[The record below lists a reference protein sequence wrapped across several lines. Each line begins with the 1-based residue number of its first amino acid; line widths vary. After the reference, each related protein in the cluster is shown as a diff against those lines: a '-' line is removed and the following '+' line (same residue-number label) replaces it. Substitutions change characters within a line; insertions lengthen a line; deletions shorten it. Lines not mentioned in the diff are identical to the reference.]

1 MTNVLYVNQVILML
15 DSFFYAAKPRLLR
28 EPRPMQTL
36 HSSHPSLGA
45 ASRLSLSSLGR
56 CTCDGPK
63 VQSPFAPSAQEICA
77 KNQPSSQ
84 ATPSLIFYLISTC
97 KLCSRPG
104 LLDFSRRKR
113 LPQSQ
118 PSLTPLSLSSL
129 GRFASLAPSAQETCT
144 RIGLTLRVKTF
155 TRLVSTKRKGR
166 ESYRRSSD
174 LPTPR
179 WGTSHLRASHGRAS
193 LVTLKRKDRMSYRRS
208 RNLHA
213 TCCILQH
220 LQQSCC
226 RTLCLIPLKRKGRL
240 TEIDGIKIC
249 VEKILWSPPYFSLSF
264 ELQEITRFFFLLD
277 FVQKKRPS
285 NRYRRSRNLRT
296 FHRHLVVAQALLCRC
311 GVSHL
316 ISYALKRKEKEM
328 SLSKERR
335 KQRTPKPSLRLRQR
349 CGRSIDRR
357 RRRLLLLHS
366 SLSHPSPRLVWLWSC
381 GACLTKS
388 AHPPFSL
395 VGSVK
400 ARLALRSFALN
411 LPLFVILGMVS
422 FLAFV
427 GASVL
432 PSGSAA
438 AVRSVVAGRLASL
451 DSSSVVVVSGGASG
465 VDSIAVD
472 VAKSMGFETLVF
484 APKTNDWPGFKA
496 RNIQI
501 AQKAGSIIV
510 ITLPL
515 YKGGRKGECYHCNR
529 VGKNNQHQVSGGC
542 WTGKLHRNYEVV
554 VLPSPLSCKQ
564 ISHVGLR
571 SASTDNNLPTCGI
584 SGMNNIFVFGSNLA
598 GIHGA
603 GAALHAKLH
612 YGAPYIKN
620 VTAEWGVKGKNG
632 VGLQGS
638 AYAIPTKDEWIK
650 TLPIERI
657 EPFVKEFIE
666 FAKANNEMNFNVA
679 RVGCGLAGYKEHQIA
694 PLFDGSSSN
703 VKFNWEDY
711 K

>member
-1 MTNVLYVNQVILML
+1 
-15 DSFFYAAKPRLLR
+15 
-28 EPRPMQTL
+28 
-36 HSSHPSLGA
+36 
-45 ASRLSLSSLGR
+45 
-56 CTCDGPK
+56 
-63 VQSPFAPSAQEICA
+63 
-77 KNQPSSQ
+77 
-84 ATPSLIFYLISTC
+84 
-97 KLCSRPG
+97 
-104 LLDFSRRKR
+104 
-113 LPQSQ
+113 
-118 PSLTPLSLSSL
+118 
-129 GRFASLAPSAQETCT
+129 
-144 RIGLTLRVKTF
+144 
-155 TRLVSTKRKGR
+155 
-166 ESYRRSSD
+166 
-174 LPTPR
+174 
-179 WGTSHLRASHGRAS
+179 
-193 LVTLKRKDRMSYRRS
+193 
-208 RNLHA
+208 
-213 TCCILQH
+213 
-220 LQQSCC
+220 
-226 RTLCLIPLKRKGRL
+226 
-240 TEIDGIKIC
+240 
-249 VEKILWSPPYFSLSF
+249 
-264 ELQEITRFFFLLD
+264 
-277 FVQKKRPS
+277 
-285 NRYRRSRNLRT
+285 
-296 FHRHLVVAQALLCRC
+296 
-311 GVSHL
+311 
-316 ISYALKRKEKEM
+316 
-328 SLSKERR
+328 
-335 KQRTPKPSLRLRQR
+335 
-349 CGRSIDRR
+349 
-357 RRRLLLLHS
+357 
-366 SLSHPSPRLVWLWSC
+366 
-381 GACLTKS
+381 
-388 AHPPFSL
+388 
-395 VGSVK
+395 
-400 ARLALRSFALN
+400 
-411 LPLFVILGMVS
+411 MVS

-554 VLPSPLSCKQ
+554 VLPSPLSCKHSYPKPSVLSNN
-564 ISHVGLR
+564 IYS
-571 SASTDNNLPTCGI
+571 SCSTL
-584 SGMNNIFVFGSNLA
+584 GMNKNEIFVFGSNLA

-603 GAALHAKLH
+603 GAALYAKLH
-612 YGAPYIKN
+612 HGAPYIKN

-666 FAKANNEMNFNVA
+666 FAKANPEMNFNVV
-679 RVGCGLAGYKEHQIA
+679 RIGCGLAGYKEHQIA

>member
-1 MTNVLYVNQVILML
+1 MT
-15 DSFFYAAKPRLLR
+15 FFYANK
-28 EPRPMQTL
+28 
-36 HSSHPSLGA
+36 
-45 ASRLSLSSLGR
+45 ASALKR
-56 CTCDGPK
+56 
-63 VQSPFAPSAQEICA
+63 ASAQEICV

-84 ATPSLIFYLISTC
+84 ATPSLIFYLIS
-97 KLCSRPG
+97 
-104 LLDFSRRKR
+104 
-113 LPQSQ
+113 
-118 PSLTPLSLSSL
+118 
-129 GRFASLAPSAQETCT
+129 
-144 RIGLTLRVKTF
+144 
-155 TRLVSTKRKGR
+155 
-166 ESYRRSSD
+166 Y
-174 LPTPR
+174 
-179 WGTSHLRASHGRAS
+179 
-193 LVTLKRKDRMSYRRS
+193 
-208 RNLHA
+208 
-213 TCCILQH
+213 
-220 LQQSCC
+220 
-226 RTLCLIPLKRKGRL
+226 KRKGRL

-249 VEKILWSPPYFSLSF
+249 VEKILWSPPYFSLAF
-264 ELQEITRFFFLLD
+264 ELQEFTRFFFLLD
-277 FVQKKRPS
+277 FMKKKRTS
-285 NRYRRSRNLRT
+285 KRYRRPEICVS
-296 FHRHLVVAQALLCRC
+296 HRHLLRSLVVVADSSSLTRYEDAVL
-311 GVSHL
+311 HL
-316 ISYALKRKEKEM
+316 ISYALKRKEKER
-328 SLSKERR
+328 SLSKESR

-349 CGRSIDRR
+349 CGRSIARR

-366 SLSHPSPRLVWLWSC
+366 SLTHPSPRLVWLWSC

-388 AHPPFSL
+388 AQPPFSL
-395 VGSVK
+395 VGSVQSRRPR
-400 ARLALRSFALN
+400 APRPNYSIHC
-411 LPLFVILGMVS
+411 ILGMVS
-422 FLAFV
+422 YLAFV

-451 DSSSVVVVSGGASG
+451 DSSSVVVVSGGATG

-484 APKTNDWPGFKA
+484 PPKTHDWPGHKA

-510 ITLPL
+510 IVLPL

-554 VLPSPLSCKQ
+554 VLPSPLSCKHSYPKPSVLSNNI
-564 ISHVGLR
+564 IS
-571 SASTDNNLPTCGI
+571 SYSTL
-584 SGMNNIFVFGSNLA
+584 GMNKNEIFVFGSNLA

-603 GAALHAKLH
+603 GAALYAKLH

-620 VTAEWGVKGKNG
+620 VTAKWGVKGKNG

-666 FAKANNEMNFNVA
+666 FAKANPVMNFNVV
-679 RVGCGLAGYKEHQIA
+679 RIGCGLAGYKEHQIA
-694 PLFDGSSSN
+694 PLFDGSPSN

>member
-45 ASRLSLSSLGR
+45 ASRLSLLSLGR
-56 CTCDGPK
+56 CTQQVSLHTCLSLAPSAKFSTCKLCSRPGMLASGRRKRLPSA
-63 VQSPFAPSAQEICA
+63 QPSLPPLSLLSLGRFAPSAQEICA

-84 ATPSLIFYLISTC
+84 ATLSLIFYLISNMQT
-97 KLCSRPG
+97 LHS
-104 LLDFSRRKR
+104 
-113 LPQSQ
+113 SQ
-118 PSLTPLSLSSL
+118 PSVGAVSRLSLLSL
-129 GRFASLAPSAQETCT
+129 GCCTCDGPKVQSPFAPSAQETFT

-166 ESYRRSSD
+166 KSYRRSSD
-174 LPTPR
+174 LPSPR
-179 WGTSHLRASHGRAS
+179 WGTSHLRDIRHGRAS

-208 RNLHA
+208 RNLHT

-226 RTLCLIPLKRKGRL
+226 RTLRLVPLKRKGRM
-240 TEIDGIKIC
+240 
-249 VEKILWSPPYFSLSF
+249 S
-264 ELQEITRFFFLLD
+264 
-277 FVQKKRPS
+277 
-285 NRYRRSRNLRT
+285 YRRSRNLRT

-316 ISYALKRKEKEM
+316 ISYALKRKGRK
-328 SLSKERR
+328 SYRR
-335 KQRTPKPSLRLRQR
+335 
-349 CGRSIDRR
+349 
-357 RRRLLLLHS
+357 
-366 SLSHPSPRLVWLWSC
+366 SC

-395 VGSVK
+395 VGSVQS
-400 ARLALRSFALN
+400 RSAVAPRDLG
-411 LPLFVILGMVS
+411 LFKYCILGMVS

-564 ISHVGLR
+564 FSHVGLR
-571 SASTDNNLPTCGI
+571 SASTDFGLFNHSTL
-584 SGMNNIFVFGSNLA
+584 GMNKNEIFVFGSNLA

-603 GAALHAKLH
+603 GAALYAKLH
-612 YGAPYIKN
+612 HGAPYIKN

-666 FAKANNEMNFNVA
+666 FAKANNEMNFNVV

-694 PLFDGSSSN
+694 PLFEGSPSN
-703 VKFNWEDY
+703 VKFNWENYDSGCNDPWIVEADGDNINDE
-711 K
+711 

>member
-1 MTNVLYVNQVILML
+1 ML
-15 DSFFYAAKPRLLR
+15 DSFFYAAKPRLSR

-45 ASRLSLSSLGR
+45 ASRLSLLSLGR
-56 CTCDGPK
+56 
-63 VQSPFAPSAQEICA
+63 FAPSAQEICA

-84 ATPSLIFYLISTC
+84 ATLSLIFYLISNMQT
-97 KLCSRPG
+97 LHS
-104 LLDFSRRKR
+104 SH
-113 LPQSQ
+113 
-118 PSLTPLSLSSL
+118 PSLGAASRLSLLSL
-129 GRFASLAPSAQETCT
+129 GCCTCDGPKVQSPFAPSAQETFT

-166 ESYRRSSD
+166 KSYRRSSD
-174 LPTPR
+174 LPSPR
-179 WGTSHLRASHGRAS
+179 WGTSHLRDIRHGRAS
-193 LVTLKRKDRMSYRRS
+193 LVTLKRKDRMSYRRY
-208 RNLHA
+208 RNLHT

-226 RTLCLIPLKRKGRL
+226 RTLRLVPLKRKGRM
-240 TEIDGIKIC
+240 
-249 VEKILWSPPYFSLSF
+249 S
-264 ELQEITRFFFLLD
+264 
-277 FVQKKRPS
+277 
-285 NRYRRSRNLRT
+285 YRRSRNLRT

-316 ISYALKRKEKEM
+316 ISYALKRKEKER
-328 SLSKERR
+328 SLSKESR

-564 ISHVGLR
+564 FSHVGLH
-571 SASTDNNLPTCGI
+571 SASTDFDLPVCDI
-584 SGMNNIFVFGSNLA
+584 LGMNKNEIFVFGSNLA

-650 TLPIERI
+650 TLSIERI

-666 FAKANNEMNFNVA
+666 FAKANNEMNFNVV

-694 PLFDGSSSN
+694 PLFEGSPSN
-703 VKFNWEDY
+703 VKFNWENYDSGCNDPWIVEADGDNINDE
-711 K
+711 

>member
-15 DSFFYAAKPRLLR
+15 DSFFYAAKPRLSR

-45 ASRLSLSSLGR
+45 ASRLSLLSLGR
-56 CTCDGPK
+56 CTQQVSLHTCLSLAPSAKFSTCKLCSRPGMLASGRRKRLPSA
-63 VQSPFAPSAQEICA
+63 QPSLPPLSLLSLGRFAPSAQEICA

-84 ATPSLIFYLISTC
+84 ATLSLIFYLISNMQT
-97 KLCSRPG
+97 LHS
-104 LLDFSRRKR
+104 
-113 LPQSQ
+113 SQ
-118 PSLTPLSLSSL
+118 PSVGAVSRLSLLSL
-129 GRFASLAPSAQETCT
+129 GCCTCDGPKVQSPFAPSAQETFT

-166 ESYRRSSD
+166 KSYRRSSD
-174 LPTPR
+174 LPSPR
-179 WGTSHLRASHGRAS
+179 WGTSHLRDIRHGRAS
-193 LVTLKRKDRMSYRRS
+193 LVTLKRKDRMSYRRY
-208 RNLHA
+208 RNLHT

-226 RTLCLIPLKRKGRL
+226 RTLRLVPLKRKGRM
-240 TEIDGIKIC
+240 
-249 VEKILWSPPYFSLSF
+249 S
-264 ELQEITRFFFLLD
+264 
-277 FVQKKRPS
+277 
-285 NRYRRSRNLRT
+285 YRRSRNLRT

-316 ISYALKRKEKEM
+316 ISYALKRKGRK
-328 SLSKERR
+328 SYRR
-335 KQRTPKPSLRLRQR
+335 
-349 CGRSIDRR
+349 
-357 RRRLLLLHS
+357 
-366 SLSHPSPRLVWLWSC
+366 SC

-564 ISHVGLR
+564 FSHVGLR
-571 SASTDNNLPTCGI
+571 SASTDFGLFNHSTL
-584 SGMNNIFVFGSNLA
+584 GMNKNEIFVFGSNLA

-603 GAALHAKLH
+603 GAALYAKLH
-612 YGAPYIKN
+612 HGAPYIKN

-666 FAKANNEMNFNVA
+666 FAKANNEMNFNVV
-679 RVGCGLAGYKEHQIA
+679 RVGCGLAGYKEIQIA
-694 PLFDGSSSN
+694 PLFEGSPSN
-703 VKFNWEDY
+703 VKFNWENYDSGCNDPWIVEADGDNINDE
-711 K
+711 

>member
-1 MTNVLYVNQVILML
+1 ML
-15 DSFFYAAKPRLLR
+15 DSFFYAAKPRLSR

-45 ASRLSLSSLGR
+45 ASRLSLLSLGR
-56 CTCDGPK
+56 CTQQVSLHTCLSLAPSAKFSTCKLCSRPGMLASGRRKRLPSA
-63 VQSPFAPSAQEICA
+63 QPSLPPLSLLSLGRFAPSAQEICA

-84 ATPSLIFYLISTC
+84 ATLSLIFYLISNMQT
-97 KLCSRPG
+97 LHS
-104 LLDFSRRKR
+104 
-113 LPQSQ
+113 SQ
-118 PSLTPLSLSSL
+118 PSVGAVSRLSLLSL
-129 GRFASLAPSAQETCT
+129 GCCTCDGPKVQSPFAPSAQETFT

-166 ESYRRSSD
+166 KSYRRSSD
-174 LPTPR
+174 LPSPR
-179 WGTSHLRASHGRAS
+179 WGTSHLRDIRHGRAS
-193 LVTLKRKDRMSYRRS
+193 LVTLKRKDRMSYRRY
-208 RNLHA
+208 RNLHT

-226 RTLCLIPLKRKGRL
+226 RTLRLVPLKRKGRM
-240 TEIDGIKIC
+240 
-249 VEKILWSPPYFSLSF
+249 S
-264 ELQEITRFFFLLD
+264 
-277 FVQKKRPS
+277 
-285 NRYRRSRNLRT
+285 YRRSRNLRT

-316 ISYALKRKEKEM
+316 ISYALKRKGRK
-328 SLSKERR
+328 SYRR
-335 KQRTPKPSLRLRQR
+335 
-349 CGRSIDRR
+349 
-357 RRRLLLLHS
+357 
-366 SLSHPSPRLVWLWSC
+366 SC

-564 ISHVGLR
+564 FSHVGLR
-571 SASTDNNLPTCGI
+571 SASTDFGLFNHSTL
-584 SGMNNIFVFGSNLA
+584 GMNKNEIFVFGSNLA

-603 GAALHAKLH
+603 GAALYAKLH
-612 YGAPYIKN
+612 HGAPYIKN

-666 FAKANNEMNFNVA
+666 FAKANNEMNFNVV
-679 RVGCGLAGYKEHQIA
+679 RVGCGLAGYKEIQIA
-694 PLFDGSSSN
+694 PLFEGSPSN
-703 VKFNWEDY
+703 VKFNWENYDSGCNDPWIVEADGDNINDE
-711 K
+711 

>member
-1 MTNVLYVNQVILML
+1 VRI
-15 DSFFYAAKPRLLR
+15 
-28 EPRPMQTL
+28 RPC
-36 HSSHPSLGA
+36 PSLA
-45 ASRLSLSSLGR
+45 
-56 CTCDGPK
+56 
-63 VQSPFAPSAQEICA
+63 
-77 KNQPSSQ
+77 
-84 ATPSLIFYLISTC
+84 
-97 KLCSRPG
+97 
-104 LLDFSRRKR
+104 
-113 LPQSQ
+113 
-118 PSLTPLSLSSL
+118 
-129 GRFASLAPSAQETCT
+129 
-144 RIGLTLRVKTF
+144 
-155 TRLVSTKRKGR
+155 
-166 ESYRRSSD
+166 
-174 LPTPR
+174 
-179 WGTSHLRASHGRAS
+179 
-193 LVTLKRKDRMSYRRS
+193 
-208 RNLHA
+208 
-213 TCCILQH
+213 
-220 LQQSCC
+220 
-226 RTLCLIPLKRKGRL
+226 
-240 TEIDGIKIC
+240 
-249 VEKILWSPPYFSLSF
+249 
-264 ELQEITRFFFLLD
+264 
-277 FVQKKRPS
+277 
-285 NRYRRSRNLRT
+285 
-296 FHRHLVVAQALLCRC
+296 
-311 GVSHL
+311 
-316 ISYALKRKEKEM
+316 
-328 SLSKERR
+328 
-335 KQRTPKPSLRLRQR
+335 
-349 CGRSIDRR
+349 
-357 RRRLLLLHS
+357 
-366 SLSHPSPRLVWLWSC
+366 
-381 GACLTKS
+381 
-388 AHPPFSL
+388 PFSL
-395 VGSVK
+395 VAPRAPRPSY
-400 ARLALRSFALN
+400 SIHC
-411 LPLFVILGMVS
+411 ILGMVS

-554 VLPSPLSCKQ
+554 VLPSPISCKQ
-564 ISHVGLR
+564 FSHVGLR
-571 SASTDNNLPTCGI
+571 SASTDLDLLNNSTL
-584 SGMNNIFVFGSNLA
+584 GMNKNEIFVFGSNLA

-666 FAKANNEMNFNVA
+666 FAKANPVMNFNVA
-679 RVGCGLAGYKEHQIA
+679 RIGCGLAGYKEHQIA
-694 PLFDGSSSN
+694 PLFDGSPSN

>member
-1 MTNVLYVNQVILML
+1 MLHTAASAAELLQNVVLG
-15 DSFFYAAKPRLLR
+15 SAKKKRPSNSNRRYKNLHRKNLASLLR
-28 EPRPMQTL
+28 N
-36 HSSHPSLGA
+36 SHCRSNYW
-45 ASRLSLSSLGR
+45 S
-56 CTCDGPK
+56 
-63 VQSPFAPSAQEICA
+63 I
-77 KNQPSSQ
+77 
-84 ATPSLIFYLISTC
+84 
-97 KLCSRPG
+97 
-104 LLDFSRRKR
+104 
-113 LPQSQ
+113 
-118 PSLTPLSLSSL
+118 
-129 GRFASLAPSAQETCT
+129 LA
-144 RIGLTLRVKTF
+144 I
-155 TRLVSTKRKGR
+155 
-166 ESYRRSSD
+166 
-174 LPTPR
+174 
-179 WGTSHLRASHGRAS
+179 
-193 LVTLKRKDRMSYRRS
+193 
-208 RNLHA
+208 
-213 TCCILQH
+213 
-220 LQQSCC
+220 
-226 RTLCLIPLKRKGRL
+226 
-240 TEIDGIKIC
+240 
-249 VEKILWSPPYFSLSF
+249 
-264 ELQEITRFFFLLD
+264 FFLFD

-285 NRYRRSRNLRT
+285 ERYRRSRKSAQS
-296 FHRHLVVAQALLCRC
+296 HRHLLRSVARRRRLLLAYSLRRC
-311 GVSHL
+311 GVLLDFPCS
-316 ISYALKRKEKEM
+316 KKTRKEKVFF
-328 SLSKERR
+328 KERR
-335 KQRTPKPSLRLRQR
+335 KQRTPKPARRLRQR

-357 RRRLLLLHS
+357 RRWRLLLLHS

-411 LPLFVILGMVS
+411 LLLFVILGMVS

-554 VLPSPLSCKQ
+554 VLPSPISCKQ

-571 SASTDNNLPTCGI
+571 SASTDLDLPVCDI
-584 SGMNNIFVFGSNLA
+584 LGMNKNEIFVFGSNLA

-603 GAALHAKLH
+603 GAALYAKLH
-612 YGAPYIKN
+612 HGAPYIKN
-620 VTAEWGVKGKNG
+620 VTARWGVKGKNG

-666 FAKANNEMNFNVA
+666 FAKANPVMNFNVA
-679 RVGCGLAGYKEHQIA
+679 RIGCGLAGYKEHQIA
-694 PLFDGSSSN
+694 PLFEGSSSN
-703 VKFNWEDY
+703 VKFNWEDC

>member
-1 MTNVLYVNQVILML
+1 ML

-45 ASRLSLSSLGR
+45 ASRLSLLSLGR
-56 CTCDGPK
+56 CTQQVSLHTCLSLAPSAKFSTCKLCSRPGMLASGRRKRLPSA
-63 VQSPFAPSAQEICA
+63 QPSLPPLSLLSLGRFAPSAQEICA

-84 ATPSLIFYLISTC
+84 ATLSLIFYLISNMQT
-97 KLCSRPG
+97 LHS
-104 LLDFSRRKR
+104 
-113 LPQSQ
+113 SQ
-118 PSLTPLSLSSL
+118 PSVGAVSRLSLLSL
-129 GRFASLAPSAQETCT
+129 GCCTCDGPKVQSPFAPSAQETFT

-166 ESYRRSSD
+166 KSYRRSSD
-174 LPTPR
+174 LPSPR
-179 WGTSHLRASHGRAS
+179 WGTSHLRDIRHGRAS
-193 LVTLKRKDRMSYRRS
+193 LVTLKRKDRMSYRRY
-208 RNLHA
+208 RNLHT

-226 RTLCLIPLKRKGRL
+226 RTLRLVPLKRKGRM
-240 TEIDGIKIC
+240 
-249 VEKILWSPPYFSLSF
+249 S
-264 ELQEITRFFFLLD
+264 
-277 FVQKKRPS
+277 
-285 NRYRRSRNLRT
+285 YRRSRNLRT

-316 ISYALKRKEKEM
+316 ISYALKRKGRK
-328 SLSKERR
+328 SYRR
-335 KQRTPKPSLRLRQR
+335 
-349 CGRSIDRR
+349 
-357 RRRLLLLHS
+357 
-366 SLSHPSPRLVWLWSC
+366 SC

-395 VGSVK
+395 VGSVQS
-400 ARLALRSFALN
+400 RSAVAPRDLG
-411 LPLFVILGMVS
+411 LFKYCILGMVS

-564 ISHVGLR
+564 FSHVGLH
-571 SASTDNNLPTCGI
+571 SASTDFDLPVCDI
-584 SGMNNIFVFGSNLA
+584 LGMNKNEIFVFGSNLA

-603 GAALHAKLH
+603 GAALYAKLH
-612 YGAPYIKN
+612 HGAPYIKN

-650 TLPIERI
+650 TLSIERI

-666 FAKANNEMNFNVA
+666 FAKANNEMNFNVV

-694 PLFDGSSSN
+694 PLFEKSPSN

-711 K
+711 DSGSNDPWEVETNV

>member
-45 ASRLSLSSLGR
+45 ASRLSLLSLGR
-56 CTCDGPK
+56 CTQQVSLHTCLSLAPSAKFSTCKLCSRPGMLASGRRKRLPSA
-63 VQSPFAPSAQEICA
+63 QPSLPPLSLLSLGRFAPSAQEICA

-84 ATPSLIFYLISTC
+84 ATLSLIFYLISNMQT
-97 KLCSRPG
+97 LHS
-104 LLDFSRRKR
+104 
-113 LPQSQ
+113 SQ
-118 PSLTPLSLSSL
+118 PSVGAVSRLSLLSL
-129 GRFASLAPSAQETCT
+129 GCCTCDGPKVQSPFAPSAQETFT

-166 ESYRRSSD
+166 KSYRRSSD
-174 LPTPR
+174 LPSPR
-179 WGTSHLRASHGRAS
+179 WGTSHLRDIRHGRAS

-208 RNLHA
+208 RNLHT

-226 RTLCLIPLKRKGRL
+226 RTLRLVPLKRKGRM
-240 TEIDGIKIC
+240 
-249 VEKILWSPPYFSLSF
+249 S
-264 ELQEITRFFFLLD
+264 
-277 FVQKKRPS
+277 
-285 NRYRRSRNLRT
+285 YRRSRNLRT

-316 ISYALKRKEKEM
+316 ISYALKRKGRK
-328 SLSKERR
+328 SYRR
-335 KQRTPKPSLRLRQR
+335 
-349 CGRSIDRR
+349 
-357 RRRLLLLHS
+357 
-366 SLSHPSPRLVWLWSC
+366 SC

-395 VGSVK
+395 VGSVQS
-400 ARLALRSFALN
+400 RSAVAPRDLG
-411 LPLFVILGMVS
+411 LFKYCILGMVS

-564 ISHVGLR
+564 FSHVGLR
-571 SASTDNNLPTCGI
+571 SASTDFGLFNHSTL
-584 SGMNNIFVFGSNLA
+584 GMNKNEIFVFGSNLA

-603 GAALHAKLH
+603 GAALYAKLH
-612 YGAPYIKN
+612 HGAPYIKN

-666 FAKANNEMNFNVA
+666 FAKANNEMNFNVV
-679 RVGCGLAGYKEHQIA
+679 RVGCGLAGYKEIQIA
-694 PLFDGSSSN
+694 PLFEGSPSN
-703 VKFNWEDY
+703 VKFNWENYDSGCNDPWIVEADGDNINDE
-711 K
+711 

>member
-1 MTNVLYVNQVILML
+1 ML

-45 ASRLSLSSLGR
+45 ASRLSLLSLGR
-56 CTCDGPK
+56 CTQQVSLHTCLSLAPSAKFSTCKLCSRPGMLASGRRKRLPSA
-63 VQSPFAPSAQEICA
+63 QPSLPPLSLLSLGRFAPSAQEICA

-84 ATPSLIFYLISTC
+84 ATLSLIFYLISNMQT
-97 KLCSRPG
+97 LHS
-104 LLDFSRRKR
+104 
-113 LPQSQ
+113 SQ
-118 PSLTPLSLSSL
+118 PSVGAVSRLSLLSL
-129 GRFASLAPSAQETCT
+129 GCCTCDGPKVQSPFAPSAQETFT

-166 ESYRRSSD
+166 KSYRRSSD
-174 LPTPR
+174 LPSPR
-179 WGTSHLRASHGRAS
+179 WGTSHLRDIRHGRAS

-208 RNLHA
+208 RNLHT

-226 RTLCLIPLKRKGRL
+226 RTLRLVPLKRKGRM
-240 TEIDGIKIC
+240 
-249 VEKILWSPPYFSLSF
+249 S
-264 ELQEITRFFFLLD
+264 
-277 FVQKKRPS
+277 
-285 NRYRRSRNLRT
+285 YRRSRNLRT

-316 ISYALKRKEKEM
+316 ISYALKRKGRK
-328 SLSKERR
+328 SYRR
-335 KQRTPKPSLRLRQR
+335 
-349 CGRSIDRR
+349 
-357 RRRLLLLHS
+357 
-366 SLSHPSPRLVWLWSC
+366 SC

-395 VGSVK
+395 VGSVQS
-400 ARLALRSFALN
+400 RSAVAPRDLG
-411 LPLFVILGMVS
+411 LFKYCILGMVS

-564 ISHVGLR
+564 FSHVGLR
-571 SASTDNNLPTCGI
+571 SASTDFGLFNHSTL
-584 SGMNNIFVFGSNLA
+584 GMNKNEIFVFGSNLA

-603 GAALHAKLH
+603 GAALYAKLH
-612 YGAPYIKN
+612 HGAPYIKN

-666 FAKANNEMNFNVA
+666 FAKANNEMNFNVV
-679 RVGCGLAGYKEHQIA
+679 RVGCGLAGYKEIQIA
-694 PLFDGSSSN
+694 PLFEGSPSN
-703 VKFNWEDY
+703 VKFNWENYDSGCNDPWIVEADGDNINDE
-711 K
+711 

>member
-1 MTNVLYVNQVILML
+1 MP

-56 CTCDGPK
+56 CTQQVSLHTCL
-63 VQSPFAPSAQEICA
+63 SLAPSATEICA

-166 ESYRRSSD
+166 KSYRRSSD

-193 LVTLKRKDRMSYRRS
+193 LVTLKRKDRMS
-208 RNLHA
+208 
-213 TCCILQH
+213 
-220 LQQSCC
+220 
-226 RTLCLIPLKRKGRL
+226 
-240 TEIDGIKIC
+240 
-249 VEKILWSPPYFSLSF
+249 
-264 ELQEITRFFFLLD
+264 
-277 FVQKKRPS
+277 
-285 NRYRRSRNLRT
+285 YRRSRNLRT

-328 SLSKERR
+328 SLSKESQ

>member
-45 ASRLSLSSLGR
+45 ASRLSLLSLGR
-56 CTCDGPK
+56 FAPSAKFSTCKLCSRPGMLASGRRKRLPSA
-63 VQSPFAPSAQEICA
+63 QPSLPPLSLLSLGRFAPSAQEICA

-84 ATPSLIFYLISTC
+84 ATLSLIFYLISNMQT
-97 KLCSRPG
+97 LHS
-104 LLDFSRRKR
+104 SH
-113 LPQSQ
+113 
-118 PSLTPLSLSSL
+118 PSLGAASRLSLLSL
-129 GRFASLAPSAQETCT
+129 GCCTCDGPKVQSPFAPSAQETFT

-166 ESYRRSSD
+166 KSYRRSSD
-174 LPTPR
+174 LPSPR
-179 WGTSHLRASHGRAS
+179 WGTSHLRDIRHGRAS
-193 LVTLKRKDRMSYRRS
+193 LVTLKRKDRMSYRRY
-208 RNLHA
+208 RNLHT

-226 RTLCLIPLKRKGRL
+226 RTLRLVPLKRKGRM
-240 TEIDGIKIC
+240 
-249 VEKILWSPPYFSLSF
+249 S
-264 ELQEITRFFFLLD
+264 
-277 FVQKKRPS
+277 
-285 NRYRRSRNLRT
+285 YRRSRNLRT

-316 ISYALKRKEKEM
+316 ISYALKRKGRK
-328 SLSKERR
+328 SYRR
-335 KQRTPKPSLRLRQR
+335 
-349 CGRSIDRR
+349 
-357 RRRLLLLHS
+357 
-366 SLSHPSPRLVWLWSC
+366 SC

-395 VGSVK
+395 VGSVQS
-400 ARLALRSFALN
+400 RSAVAPRDLG
-411 LPLFVILGMVS
+411 LFKYCILGMVS

-564 ISHVGLR
+564 FSHVGLR
-571 SASTDNNLPTCGI
+571 SASTDFGLFNHSTL
-584 SGMNNIFVFGSNLA
+584 GMNKNEIFVFGSNLA

-603 GAALHAKLH
+603 GAALYAKLH
-612 YGAPYIKN
+612 HGAPYIKN

-666 FAKANNEMNFNVA
+666 FAKANNEMNFNVV
-679 RVGCGLAGYKEHQIA
+679 RVGCGLAGYKEIQIA
-694 PLFDGSSSN
+694 PLFEGSPSN
-703 VKFNWEDY
+703 VKFNWENYDSGCNDPWIVEADGDNINDE
-711 K
+711 

>member
-45 ASRLSLSSLGR
+45 ASRLSLLSLGR
-56 CTCDGPK
+56 CTQQVSLHTCLSLAPSAKFSTCKLCSRPGMLASGRRKRLPSA
-63 VQSPFAPSAQEICA
+63 QPSLPPLSLLSLGRFAPSAQEICA

-84 ATPSLIFYLISTC
+84 ATLSLIFYLISNMQT
-97 KLCSRPG
+97 LHS
-104 LLDFSRRKR
+104 
-113 LPQSQ
+113 SQ
-118 PSLTPLSLSSL
+118 PSVGAVSRLSLLSL
-129 GRFASLAPSAQETCT
+129 GCCTCDGPKVQSPFAPSAQETFT

-166 ESYRRSSD
+166 KSYRRSSD
-174 LPTPR
+174 LPSPR
-179 WGTSHLRASHGRAS
+179 WGTSHLRDIRHGRAS
-193 LVTLKRKDRMSYRRS
+193 LVTLKRKDRMSYRRY
-208 RNLHA
+208 RNLHT

-226 RTLCLIPLKRKGRL
+226 RTLRLVPLKRKGRM
-240 TEIDGIKIC
+240 
-249 VEKILWSPPYFSLSF
+249 S
-264 ELQEITRFFFLLD
+264 
-277 FVQKKRPS
+277 
-285 NRYRRSRNLRT
+285 YRRSRNLRT

-316 ISYALKRKEKEM
+316 ISYALKRKGRK
-328 SLSKERR
+328 SYRR
-335 KQRTPKPSLRLRQR
+335 
-349 CGRSIDRR
+349 
-357 RRRLLLLHS
+357 
-366 SLSHPSPRLVWLWSC
+366 SC

-395 VGSVK
+395 VGSVQS
-400 ARLALRSFALN
+400 RSAVAPRDLG
-411 LPLFVILGMVS
+411 LFKYCILGMVS

-564 ISHVGLR
+564 FSHVGLR
-571 SASTDNNLPTCGI
+571 SASTDFGLFNHSTL
-584 SGMNNIFVFGSNLA
+584 GMNKNEIFVFGSNLA

-603 GAALHAKLH
+603 GAALYAKLH
-612 YGAPYIKN
+612 HGAPYIKN

-666 FAKANNEMNFNVA
+666 FAKANNEMNFNVV
-679 RVGCGLAGYKEHQIA
+679 RVGCGLAGYKEIQIA
-694 PLFDGSSSN
+694 PLFEGSPSN
-703 VKFNWEDY
+703 VKFNWENYDSGCNDPWIVEADGDNINDE
-711 K
+711 